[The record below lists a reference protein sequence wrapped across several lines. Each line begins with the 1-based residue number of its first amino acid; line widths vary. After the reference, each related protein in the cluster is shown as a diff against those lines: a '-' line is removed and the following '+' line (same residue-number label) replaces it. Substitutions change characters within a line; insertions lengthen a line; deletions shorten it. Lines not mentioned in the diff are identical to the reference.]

1 MPRPKDV
8 VAEKPEILFVG
19 INPGRTSGTVGHH
32 FAGPANPFW
41 KLLHAAGLTPIELEA
56 AQDQRLPE
64 WNLALVNLVPRPTQ
78 LASELRRAELHAGRQ
93 ALAKK
98 VAVMQPLIIALVG
111 VTLYPILFAREDRKA
126 PMPVLPPG
134 PGAKPQRFGGA
145 HVFVVPNPSGLNA
158 SFPTF
163 GAKLPW
169 FVALCAY
176 RDALV
181 SPRR

>member
-1 MPRPKDV
+1 
-8 VAEKPEILFVG
+8 
-19 INPGRTSGTVGHH
+19 
-32 FAGPANPFW
+32 
-41 KLLHAAGLTPIELEA
+41 
-56 AQDQRLPE
+56 
-64 WNLALVNLVPRPTQ
+64 VNLVPRPTKR
-78 LASELRRAELHAGRQ
+78 ASELARAELHAGRK

-98 VAVMQPLIIALVG
+98 VVMQPRINALVG
-111 VTLYPILFAREDRKA
+111 VALYPMVFAREDRKA

-134 PGAKPQRFGGA
+134 PGAKPQLFGGA

-163 GAKLPW
+163 EAKLPW

-181 SPRR
+181 SPQR